1 MTMLRVLL
9 PLTLAAAAPL
19 AIAAGQE
26 PASPTIPG
34 PDAPELAA
42 LGSLPVGT
50 STIELVQPGQLDAL
64 QGADKPA
71 KVDRH
76 LTVRLWYPAAA
87 DGPPITYR
95 TPLPGEDGK
104 DVLFTVPGVAAEN
117 VAVARG
123 RFPLVILAH
132 GYSNSPEV
140 LAWLGENLA
149 SKGYIVA
156 VPAFR
161 DPAISIRTDAARAG
175 PLSRRPLDI
184 AFVASEA
191 ARLAGRGEGVFAAA
205 DVSRTALV
213 GYSMGGYGVLTAAGA
228 PLDPVMA
235 SRTRGV
241 LAPYVK
247 GAAKAAALKVPNL
260 KAVVAIAPAG
270 GAPGLQPWTAPGV
283 AAITAPTLYIV
294 GSQDK
299 AVGYDP
305 GVRSLFEA
313 QVHAPR
319 YLLTFREAGHSIA
332 LTGAPSEARAK
343 FWDFEWFEDA
353 VWRKDRLLAVQ
364 AHFITAFL
372 DRTVKGDEGKAAYMD
387 GLVVD
392 SNAGKW
398 PDAPGGRYSGYSPG
412 ASEATLWKGF
422 QPNKATGMSLE
433 FKPAS

>member
-1 MTMLRVLL
+1 
-9 PLTLAAAAPL
+9 
-19 AIAAGQE
+19 
-26 PASPTIPG
+26 
-34 PDAPELAA
+34 
-42 LGSLPVGT
+42 
-50 STIELVQPGQLDAL
+50 
-64 QGADKPA
+64 
-71 KVDRH
+71 
-76 LTVRLWYPAAA
+76 
-87 DGPPITYR
+87 
-95 TPLPGEDGK
+95 
-104 DVLFTVPGVAAEN
+104 
-117 VAVARG
+117 
-123 RFPLVILAH
+123 
-132 GYSNSPEV
+132 
-140 LAWLGENLA
+140 
-149 SKGYIVA
+149 
-156 VPAFR
+156 
-161 DPAISIRTDAARAG
+161 
-175 PLSRRPLDI
+175 
-184 AFVASEA
+184 
-191 ARLAGRGEGVFAAA
+191 
-205 DVSRTALV
+205 
-213 GYSMGGYGVLTAAGA
+213 MGGYGVLTAAGA

>member
-1 MTMLRVLL
+1 MLRALLL
-9 PLTLAAAAPL
+9 PLTLVAVAPL
-19 AIAAGQE
+19 AIAAGQV
-26 PASPTIPG
+26 PGSPTIPG

-42 LGSLPVGT
+42 LGRLPVGT
-50 STIELVQPGQLDAL
+50 GTIELVQPGQFDPL
-64 QGADKPA
+64 QGDDSPA
-71 KVDRH
+71 KIDRH

-87 DGPPITYR
+87 AGPATTYHA
-95 TPLPGEDGK
+95 PLPDEDGK
-104 DVLFTVPGVAAEN
+104 DVVFTVPGIASTNAAP
-117 VAVARG
+117 AKG

-149 SKGYIVA
+149 SKGYLVA
-156 VPAFR
+156 APAFH

-184 AFVASEA
+184 VFVAAEA
-191 ARLAGRGEGVFAAA
+191 ARMARRGEGVFAAA

-228 PLDPVMA
+228 PLDPAMS
-235 SRTRGV
+235 SRTRGI

-247 GAAKAAALKVPNL
+247 GGARADALKVPNL

-270 GAPGLQPWTAPGV
+270 GSPALSLWAAPGV

-299 AVGYDP
+299 AVGYQP
-305 GVRSLFEA
+305 GVRSLFDGQA
-313 QVHAPR
+313 HASR

-332 LTGAPSEARAK
+332 LTGAPPEALARL
-343 FWDFEWFEDA
+343 WDFEWFEDA

-372 DRTVKGDEGKAAYMD
+372 DRMVKGDEAKAAYMD

-392 SNAGKW
+392 SNDGKW
-398 PDAPGGRYSGYSPG
+398 PEAPRGRYSGYSPG
-412 ASEATLWKGF
+412 TPAATLRKGF